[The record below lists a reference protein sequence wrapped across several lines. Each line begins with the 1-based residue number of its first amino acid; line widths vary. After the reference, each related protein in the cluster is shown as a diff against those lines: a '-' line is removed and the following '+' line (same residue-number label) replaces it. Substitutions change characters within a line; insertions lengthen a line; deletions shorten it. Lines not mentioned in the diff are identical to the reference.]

1 MEAGAS
7 HRVSAA
13 TAAAWSGPPARA
25 GSYLRLGRKA
35 LHVFL
40 DVSRLLLCVLRPS
53 PAGIDRVELAY
64 ARRWLDQPAA
74 CTFVAQNAWGKLA
87 VLPHRRV
94 AELVSLVED
103 FWQDGAEATRALA
116 AARRLVLR
124 LHAGMAAGAGCL
136 ALARG
141 IAAAGRGIYLLVSHL
156 SLENPGRIAR
166 LRRHGLA
173 FVPMV
178 HDLIPTTHPEYAR
191 PAQVGRHARRISTT
205 AALADG
211 VIVNS
216 AATAETLLGHLLPNS
231 AARPA
236 PPIMVAR
243 LGLNPALANTAPAWP
258 QPDLPGAARPYFVTL
273 GTIEP
278 RKNHLLLLNLWRE
291 MAARLGAQTPRL
303 LVIGRRGWE
312 NENILDMLDRCTGLN
327 GAVQETG
334 PLPDAE
340 VTRLLAGARALLFP
354 SFAEGYGLPLAEALA
369 LGTPAICSDLP
380 ALREVGAAVP
390 EFLDP
395 LDGPAWRE
403 AVLHYAQPN
412 APRRQAQLSR
422 LRHWRPPSWTSHF
435 AEVDSLLAQVAA
447 AHGAAPSREAAFP
460 APLPG
465 TLAGP
470 MPVPMPAAASFP
482 WGGARRPAGGGALAE
497 PALAGRIP
505 AAPAE

>member
-1 MEAGAS
+1 VVEIG
-7 HRVSAA
+7 
-13 TAAAWSGPPARA
+13 
-25 GSYLRLGRKA
+25 KA

-64 ARRWLDQPAA
+64 ARRWLGRPAA
-74 CTFVAQNAWGKLA
+74 CSFVAQNAWGGLA
-87 VLPHRRV
+87 TLPHRQVER
-94 AELVSLVED
+94 LVTLVEAV
-103 FWQDGAEATRALA
+103 WQAGPLANSALA

-124 LHAGMAAGAGCL
+124 LHAGMAAGAGRW
-136 ALARG
+136 AFRR
-141 IAAAGRGIYLLVSHL
+141 AAARADRGIYLLVSHL
-156 SLENPGRIAR
+156 SLENPDRIAG
-166 LRRHGLA
+166 LRRQGLA

-178 HDLIPTTHPEYAR
+178 HDLIPSTHPEYAR
-191 PAQVGRHARRISTT
+191 PQQVGRHRRRISTT
-205 AALADG
+205 ASLADG

-216 AATAETLLGHLLPNS
+216 TATAEALLSHLPEVLAPGCHVL
-231 AARPA
+231 
-236 PPIMVAR
+236 PPIVVAR
-243 LGLNPALANTAPAWP
+243 LGVAGQPTGTLSPWS
-258 QPDLPGAARPYFVTL
+258 QPDRAGGERPYFVTL

-291 MAARLGAQTPRL
+291 MAARMGNEVPRL

-312 NENILDMLDRCTGLN
+312 NENILDMLDRCSALN

-395 LDGPAWRE
+395 LDGPAWRD
-403 AVLHYAQPN
+403 AVLHYAQPQ
-412 APRRQAQLSR
+412 APRREAQLSR
-422 LRHWRPPSWTSHF
+422 LRHWQPPSWATHF
-435 AEVDSLLAQVAA
+435 HEVDALLARVAA
-447 AHGAAPSREAAFP
+447 APHSQAPNRQALFP
-460 APLPG
+460 QDLFPQPQ
-465 TLAGP
+465 
-470 MPVPMPAAASFP
+470 FP
-482 WGGARRPAGGGALAE
+482 WGEALRPAGGGAMAE
-497 PALAGRIP
+497 PALAARVP

>member
-1 MEAGAS
+1 
-7 HRVSAA
+7 
-13 TAAAWSGPPARA
+13 
-25 GSYLRLGRKA
+25 

-64 ARRWLDQPAA
+64 ARRWLGRPAE
-74 CTFVAQNAWGKLA
+74 CTFVAQNAWGGLA
-87 VLPHRRV
+87 TLPHHRIEALAR
-94 AELVSLVED
+94 LIED
-103 FWQDGAEATRALA
+103 FWQDGPEATRALA
-116 AARRLVLR
+116 AARRLVLG
-124 LHAGMAAGAGCL
+124 LHAGMVVGAGHL
-136 ALARG
+136 ALKRG
-141 IAAAGRGIYLLVSHL
+141 IAAAQRGIYLVVSHL
-156 SLENPGRIAR
+156 SLENPDRIAA
-166 LRRHGLA
+166 LRRQGLA

-178 HDLIPTTHPEYAR
+178 HDLIPSTHPEYAR
-191 PAQVGRHARRISTT
+191 PQQVGRHRRRISTT
-205 AALADG
+205 ATLADG

-216 AATAETLLGHLLPNS
+216 AATAEALLTHLPPGSDS
-231 AARPA
+231 ARLGSQPM
-236 PPIMVAR
+236 PPIVVAR
-243 LGLNPALANTAPAWP
+243 LGLGDRLARAPAWP
-258 QPDLPGAARPYFVTL
+258 QPGLPGAERPYFVTL

-291 MAARLGAQTPRL
+291 MTARLGPAAPRL

-327 GAVQETG
+327 GTVEETG

-395 LDGPAWRE
+395 LDGPAWRD
-403 AVLHYAQPN
+403 AVLHYAQPQ
-412 APRRQAQLSR
+412 APRRDAQLSR
-422 LRHWRPPSWTSHF
+422 LRHWQAPSWATHF
-435 AEVDSLLAQVAA
+435 AEVDALLARVAEVP
-447 AHGAAPSREAAFP
+447 HSVAPHRP
-460 APLPG
+460 PL
-465 TLAGP
+465 
-470 MPVPMPAAASFP
+470 FP
-482 WGGARRPAGGGALAE
+482 WDGALRPAGGGMAE
-497 PALAGRIP
+497 PAMAARIP